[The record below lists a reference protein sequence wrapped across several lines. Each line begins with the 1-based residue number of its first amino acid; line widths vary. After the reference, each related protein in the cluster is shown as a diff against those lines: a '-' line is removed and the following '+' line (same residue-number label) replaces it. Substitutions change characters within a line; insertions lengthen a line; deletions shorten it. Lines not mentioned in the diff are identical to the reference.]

1 MSLPTMTAPP
11 TAPTTSDDSETFNTR
26 AFAIVAWLATHVAE
40 QALWA
45 AALPSVITGTDF
57 SGTSTTSVL
66 IGTGAKSF
74 TTQTGKQF
82 QIGQSI
88 RVASTVSPSNYMD
101 GQVTAYNSG
110 TGVLDVSVSAVGG
123 AGTLAAWT
131 ISLAVGSGGS
141 FVTLT
146 GTETL
151 TNKTLTA
158 PVIAT
163 ISNSGT
169 ITLPTGARTLVAR
182 DTTDTLTNKTID
194 TAGSNTIKVNGNTL
208 AATAGT
214 ATITFFNSSDT
225 VVGRATTD
233 TLTNKTLTAP
243 TINGGTLAAVTIS
256 GAGTITA
263 DNTISDTGTISAA
276 SPGFRGLPVSGQ
288 TQGALITLALTDA
301 GKLVPNTTGGW
312 TIPANAT
319 VAFPIGT
326 AVTLYNASASTQTV
340 AITSD
345 TLRLHGTASAGTRTV
360 AQRGFCTLVKVA
372 ATEWVATGDVT

>member
-1 MSLPTMTAPP
+1 MPLPTITALP
-11 TAPTTSDDSETFNTR
+11 TAPAVNDNSATFNTR
-26 AFAIVAWLATHVAE
+26 AFALVGGLATLVSDINS
-40 QALWA
+40 WA
-45 AALPSVITGTDF
+45 AALPANITGTDF

-66 IGTGAKSF
+66 IGTGAKTF

-88 RVASTVSPSNYMD
+88 RIASTPSPSNYMD

-110 TGVLDVSVSAVGG
+110 TGVLDVSVSAIGG

-158 PVIAT
+158 PVIST
-163 ISNSGT
+163 ISNTGT
-169 ITLPTGARTLVAR
+169 ITLPTGARTLVAK
-182 DTTDTLTNKTID
+182 DTTDVLTNKTID
-194 TAGSNTIKVNGNTL
+194 FAVGGNVGKINGNTF

-214 ATITFFNSSDT
+214 ATITFFNASDT

-243 TINGGTLAAVTIS
+243 TINGGTLATATINAS
-256 GAGTITA
+256 
-263 DNTISDTGTISAA
+263 NTVGDTGTIAAA
-276 SPGFRGLPVSGQ
+276 SPGFRGLPLSAQ
-288 TQGALITLALTDA
+288 TQGAAITLALTDA
-301 GKLVPNTTGGW
+301 SKTVQNTLGGW
-312 TIPANAT
+312 TIPANGT
-319 VAFPIGT
+319 IAFPIGT
-326 AVTLYNASASTQTV
+326 AIELFNNSGATQTA
-340 AITSD
+340 AITTD
-345 TLRLHGTASAGTRTV
+345 TLRLTGTATTGTRTIQQYGS
-360 AQRGFCTLVKVA
+360 AMIIKRT
-372 ATEWVATGDVT
+372 ATMWTISGAVT